1 MIHYADV
8 VTGTGVYPSAQ
19 TFMGVVNAITVSS
32 LAAKKTLKVS
42 EVSPT
47 TINPTLIGKWVYA
60 NDQCRKIV
68 GTRDGVYIYLEKD
81 FDAPVVAATL
91 NIVDRV
97 GGQIS
102 FVNLSPNQ
110 ITVNDGIYGGDV
122 GNTYRY
128 EPIWYVLGVNEMQI
142 EIQYP

>member
-8 VTGTGVYPSAQ
+8 VTGTGVYPAPN
-19 TFMGVVNAITVSS
+19 TLTGTVSS
-32 LAAKKTLKVS
+32 LAANRTLQVTAGD
-42 EVSPT
+42 PT
-47 TINPTLIGKWVYA
+47 KINPTLIGKWVYA
-60 NDQCRKIV
+60 NNQCRKIV
-68 GTRDGVYIYLEKD
+68 GTRDGVYLYLEKD

-102 FVNLSPNQ
+102 FINLSSNQ
-110 ITVNDGIYGGDV
+110 ITVNDGTYGGDV
-122 GNTYRY
+122 GNTYRH
-128 EPIWYVLGVNEMQI
+128 EPIWYVLGANEMQI